1 LSASPRPS
9 AGTLRRATILLSVIG
24 GLMVLL
30 AVGAAAASAEQI
42 YDVEPP
48 EVELAPGGRLVC
60 EAGSWDGSPSF
71 SYTWLRDGSAFATGS
86 VYSLTKADA
95 GYTFTCIVLGKGGEN
110 SEEEESW
117 NAYEVPGGGAKPPA
131 NVSAPDATGGKA
143 GEAKVGETL
152 ECGQGTWT
160 GTTPITYTYEW
171 LREGLPIASA
181 SAKTYAVG
189 EEDEGYSLSCKVT
202 ATNSAGAA
210 SKQSSNSLKVAGSA
224 PSLKSAPQVLGSGTV
239 GQQLTCSPGS
249 WKGAPAPTFK
259 YEWLRNGSAITGA
272 IGATYTIQEADQ
284 LHALSCKVTATNSY
298 GEAKAE
304 SSNKVEVSGSPPSN
318 TELPRILGKG
328 EVGAKLT
335 CEPGKWSGDPTPT
348 LEDQWLLGSETIPG
362 ATSTTYTVPS
372 EDAGRTISCEVVG
385 RNTLGKAVAKS
396 QSLDIAGVSP
406 TKSIPE
412 PLTLPMVEGEPA
424 RGNTLTCTTG
434 TWTENPPV
442 SEYTY
447 QWLREKVSIK
457 EATSSSYRVE
467 PVDVGTKLICQVT
480 ARNSI
485 GTAKANSEAVA
496 VKGTKPE
503 DKSPPSVSG
512 AKVVGET
519 LTCAAGSWEG
529 LPKPT
534 FSYRWLGITGPASGN
549 SYVIQKGDRGHQ
561 LYCEVTATNIEGTT
575 SARSAAF
582 EIPAIPPKLVSGPSI
597 SGTSPPVVGT
607 VLTCNSK
614 WAGEPEPAIG
624 YVWLTDGGAIEGAT
638 ASTYV
643 VTKFEQGHLIA
654 CEVVATN
661 AAGTERA
668 VSARVHIPGSAPEID
683 AEQPPMI
690 TGQPQVG
697 DQLTC
702 EPGLWHGKPS
712 PTLQYQWLIN
722 GSEIAGATE
731 QTYIPE
737 QAQLGDYISC
747 EVIAT
752 STEGSAEASSEN
764 APQIVPKAVKKLE
777 VLGVPQFTKES
788 TPKPPTS
795 AQILADLE
803 KQLSAALKKAR
814 RSGLLKR
821 DSYSF
826 AFEAPTGGK
835 LEVLCYQPQ
844 KSSKTSSKTKPVLLA
859 RVRTSFGAISKETE
873 KLALTLAGRRALKDS
888 KHPKLAVKVVFTPT
902 GGTAV
907 TWSKTIVLSG

>member
-1 LSASPRPS
+1 MSASPRPS

-30 AVGAAAASAEQI
+30 AVGAAAAAAEPA

-60 EAGSWDGSPSF
+60 DPGSWDGAGIGF
-71 SYTWLRDGSAFATGS
+71 TYTWLRNGSSYATGS
-86 VYSLTKADA
+86 IYNLTNADK
-95 GYTFTCIVLGKGGEN
+95 GYTFTCIVLGKNGEG

-117 NAYEVPGGGAKPPA
+117 NAYEVPGGGPKPPV
-131 NVSAPDATGGKA
+131 NVTPPEVVGGKA
-143 GEAKVGETL
+143 GEAKFEEKL

-160 GTTPITYTYEW
+160 GTAPITYTYEW
-171 LREGLPIASA
+171 LREGLPIPSA

-202 ATNSAGAA
+202 ATNSGGAA
-210 SKQSSNSLKVAGSA
+210 SKQSSNSLKVAGSG
-224 PSLKSAPQVLGSGTV
+224 PSLKTAPQVLGSGTV
-239 GQQLTCSPGS
+239 GQQLTCSSGS
-249 WKGAPAPTFK
+249 WKGAPPPTFK
-259 YEWLRNGSAITGA
+259 YEWLRNGSGITGA
-272 IGATYTIQEADQ
+272 TGATYTVQEADQ
-284 LHALSCKVTATNSY
+284 LHALSCKVSATNSY

-304 SSNKVEVSGSPPSN
+304 SSNKVEVSGSPPAN
-318 TELPRILGKG
+318 TEAPKVLGKG

-348 LEDQWLLGSETIPG
+348 LEVQWLVGSEAVSG
-362 ATSTTYTVPS
+362 ATSYTVPS
-372 EDAGRTISCEVVG
+372 EDAGRTISCEVIAK
-385 RNTLGKAVAKS
+385 NTLGKAVAKS
-396 QSLDIAGVSP
+396 QPLPIPGVSP

-412 PLTLPMVEGEPA
+412 PVTPPIVEGEPA
-424 RGNTLTCTTG
+424 RGNTLTCTSG

-442 SEYTY
+442 IEYTY
-447 QWLREKVSIK
+447 QWLREKVSIN
-457 EATSSSYRVE
+457 EATSSTYRVE
-467 PVDVGTKLICQVT
+467 PADVGAKLICQVT

-485 GTAKANSEAVA
+485 GYAKANSEPVA
-496 VKGTKPE
+496 VKGTRPE
-503 DKSPPSVSG
+503 PKSPPSISG

-534 FSYRWLGITGPASGN
+534 FSYHWLGMTPSASGN

-582 EIPAIPPKLVSGPSI
+582 EIPAIPPKLVSGPAI
-597 SGTSPPVVGT
+597 SGHSPPVAGT
-607 VLTCNSK
+607 ELTCNSK
-614 WAGEPEPAIG
+614 WSGEPEPAIS
-624 YVWLTDGGAIEGAT
+624 YVWLTDGGPIEGAT
-638 ASTYV
+638 SSSYV
-643 VTKFEQGHLIA
+643 VTKFDEGHLIA

-668 VSARVHIPGSAPEID
+668 LSARVHIPGTPPEID
-683 AEQPPMI
+683 PEQPP
-690 TGQPQVG
+690 TVAGQPQVG

-702 EPGLWHGKPS
+702 ESGLWHGKPS

-722 GSEIAGATE
+722 NSEVAGATD

-737 QAQLGDYISC
+737 QGQLGDYISC

-752 STEGSAEASSEN
+752 NSEGSSEAWSEN
-764 APQIVPKAVKKLE
+764 APQIVAKAVKKLE
-777 VLGVPQFTKES
+777 VLGVPKFTREP
-788 TPKPPTS
+788 TPPTA
-795 AQILADLE
+795 AQILTDLE

-814 RSGLLKR
+814 RSGLLKH

-826 AFEAPTGGK
+826 AFEPPTGGK

-859 RVRTSFGAISKETE
+859 RVRTSFGTISKDTE

-907 TWSKTIVLSG
+907 TWSKTITLSG